1 MQYRHGSSVHRIKN
15 TFNPI
20 QESLSKQRGFNYDI
34 GALGSSIKPS
44 HSALDIGAS
53 GGVGRALRTL
63 QSTHKEKHH
72 TSQQLRRTMV
82 GEDVYDEHAG
92 SQANFQSLAS
102 RSKSTLSLRVTKP
115 AAPNKTSILKNNMS
129 KKYQKGEMMQ
139 NFDLQH
145 PN

>member
-1 MQYRHGSSVHRIKN
+1 M
-15 TFNPI
+15 
-20 QESLSKQRGFNYDI
+20 
-34 GALGSSIKPS
+34 KPS

-53 GGVGRALRTL
+53 GGVSRARLGL
-63 QSTHKEKHH
+63 QSTHEEQK
-72 TSQQLRRTMV
+72 LRRTLV
-82 GEDVYDEHAG
+82 GGDSYDEHAG
-92 SQANFQSLAS
+92 SQANFHSLAS

-115 AAPNKTSILKNNMS
+115 AAPNNNMG

>member
-1 MQYRHGSSVHRIKN
+1 
-15 TFNPI
+15 
-20 QESLSKQRGFNYDI
+20 
-34 GALGSSIKPS
+34 
-44 HSALDIGAS
+44 
-53 GGVGRALRTL
+53 
-63 QSTHKEKHH
+63 
-72 TSQQLRRTMV
+72 MV